1 MTMTSFEDESTTK
14 LSVTPKKKF
23 IGKARAEA
31 LRRRASGQQPPNI
44 EDGQVALKGKY
55 ALSFVNI
62 SECLGTLPR
71 GGRVVNQIPRE
82 ILEDSA
88 LNEAIKIVVSS

>member
-55 ALSFVNI
+55 AL
-62 SECLGTLPR
+62 
-71 GGRVVNQIPRE
+71 
-82 ILEDSA
+82 
-88 LNEAIKIVVSS
+88 